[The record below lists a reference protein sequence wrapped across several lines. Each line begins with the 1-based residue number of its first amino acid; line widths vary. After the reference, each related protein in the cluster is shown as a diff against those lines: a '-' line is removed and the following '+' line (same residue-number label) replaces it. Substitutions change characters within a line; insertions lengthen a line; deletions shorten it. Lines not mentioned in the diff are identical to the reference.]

1 MDQAETLPMEG
12 RLICSSLVVLLSLDI
27 IEANFGVVGTAAESA
42 KNPDEFFEVCY
53 EECIEEED
61 MTDDEAMLI
70 DIIWVFIHI
79 SLLDHQVAEPE
90 PHHDDDRDVGYLDQL
105 VVN

>member
-1 MDQAETLPMEG
+1 
-12 RLICSSLVVLLSLDI
+12 
-27 IEANFGVVGTAAESA
+27 
-42 KNPDEFFEVCY
+42 
-53 EECIEEED
+53 